1 MPSPFPGMDPFIEA
15 RAWKGFHTSLLA
27 VSRDLL
33 VAQLRPRYVVQFE
46 EYVFLA
52 REDEEREQWIEP
64 DLAVVEVLSGAPL
77 PARSA
82 ATATLVPY
90 MHTVALPRQQRQRY
104 LTIRDTELRNVV
116 TVLELLSPTNKTP
129 GDGWGEYLV
138 KRSNVFNTP
147 ANLVEID
154 LLRGGKRPPTRE
166 PLESGDY
173 YAFVFRRPRLPQV
186 EVYAW
191 TLQERLP
198 VIPVP
203 LTGDDP
209 DATLDL
215 QAAFTTTYDRAGYDY
230 ALNYRAPVEPPL
242 GPAVAEWVRTVLSEK
257 ELI

>member
-1 MPSPFPGMDPFIEA
+1 MPSPFPGMDPFIES
-15 RAWKGFHTSLLA
+15 RAWKGFH
-27 VSRDLL
+27 SRFLGNLSDQL

-52 REDEEREQWIEP
+52 RDENQPDRWMEP
-64 DLAVVEVLSGAPL
+64 DLAVIEELSDSSL

-82 ATATLVPY
+82 ATATLAPF
-90 MHTVALPRQQRQRY
+90 MHTVALPRQRRQKY

-116 TVLELLSPTNKTP
+116 TVLELLSPANKTP

-154 LLRGGKRPPTRE
+154 LLRGGKRPLTRE
-166 PLESGDY
+166 PLEPGDY
-173 YAFVFRRPRLPQV
+173 YVFVFRHPRLPHV

-191 TLQERLP
+191 TLRERLP

-203 LTGDDP
+203 LAGDDP
-209 DATLDL
+209 DAVLDL
-215 QAAFTTTYDRAGYDY
+215 QAAFSTTYDRAGYDY
-230 ALNYRAPVEPPL
+230 ALNYRRAVEPPL
-242 GPAVAEWVRTVLSEK
+242 DEATAEWVRSLLSEK
-257 ELI
+257 KLI